1 MLIYILEIVI
11 FKNKSIY
18 IIYMNAGIEN
28 CINKKYITDCKNYII
43 NVKSF
48 TISKKFINME
58 FYYLGYSSINGRY
71 EYKKMNSMRKKIY
84 PVSPY
89 NYNYSCD
96 NYFINISNNIKIVL
110 NDDFEITDDEFNNYI
125 NNTFDNLTHLNN
137 PNSNDDNCDA
147 ILISC

>member
-48 TISKKFINME
+48 TISK
-58 FYYLGYSSINGRY
+58 SVR
-71 EYKKMNSMRKKIY
+71 R
-84 PVSPY
+84 P
-89 NYNYSCD
+89 
-96 NYFINISNNIKIVL
+96 
-110 NDDFEITDDEFNNYI
+110 T
-125 NNTFDNLTHLNN
+125 TNLR
-137 PNSNDDNCDA
+137 CV
-147 ILISC
+147 C